1 MKRALILPAL
11 LLTLG
16 VASCGSDDD
25 DMASDTTEASAGTVD
40 TTEETEETDPRAD
53 TEAPDDTEAST
64 EQTTASAASGDTEE
78 TCDALRVIS
87 DYDQQSN
94 SALAGGTDI
103 EPIKQLFEESTPD
116 VIAAY
121 ERVAAAEPDL
131 ADEAATLSDFT
142 EAAAEASEDAND
154 LGELVTAILGL
165 PAVMEAGQ
173 AGVSLNT
180 YAEENCGFSTG
191 NQAS

>member
-1 MKRALILPAL
+1 MKRALVLPAL

-16 VASCGSDDD
+16 LASCGDDD
-25 DMASDTTEASAGTVD
+25 DMSSDTTAASSAESVE
-40 TTEETEETDPRAD
+40 TTDETQETGGPEETEASSTPDET
-53 TEAPDDTEAST
+53 APDE
-64 EQTTASAASGDTEE
+64 TAGASGDTGE

-87 DYDQQSN
+87 DYDKQSN
-94 SALAGGTDI
+94 AALAGGTDI

-116 VIAAY
+116 VVAAY
-121 ERVAAAEPDL
+121 DRVATAEPEL
-131 ADEAATLSDFT
+131 AGEAATLSDFT
-142 EAAAEASEDAND
+142 EAAAEASKDAND

-165 PAVMEAGQ
+165 PGVMEAGQ
-173 AGVSLNT
+173 AGLTLNS